1 MAVSANPLT
10 DAEKTD
16 ARRFCGYSAY
26 GAAPVGFETWRFY
39 QVYGLLE
46 FRLNNLSPSELGV
59 IRRYLATL
67 TGLEVA
73 IPRSGENLDTDMAAV
88 WTRNR
93 TEPVDRSRLFD
104 DWRRRLCG
112 FLGIPPGPALADRGI
127 ALVV

>member
-1 MAVSANPLT
+1 MAVSGTPLT

-16 ARRFCGYSAY
+16 ARRFCGYPAY
-26 GAAPVGFETWRFY
+26 GGAPVGFETWRFY

-46 FRLNNLSPSELGV
+46 FRLTNLSSSELGV

-67 TGLEVA
+67 TVLEGA
-73 IPRSGENLDTDMAAV
+73 IPRSGENLDTDEAAV

-93 TEPVDRSRLFD
+93 SEPADRSRLFD

-112 FLGIPPGPALADRGI
+112 FLGLPPGPALAGHGI